1 MTGLEESRQAI
12 CDFFMTRLWL
22 ICDSG
27 SGLVM
32 VPDGPI
38 ETHRGD
44 FPQSLSL

>member
-1 MTGLEESRQAI
+1 MTGLEDSRQAI

-22 ICDSG
+22 ICDFG
-27 SGLVM
+27 SGLAV

-44 FPQSLSL
+44 FPQGLSL